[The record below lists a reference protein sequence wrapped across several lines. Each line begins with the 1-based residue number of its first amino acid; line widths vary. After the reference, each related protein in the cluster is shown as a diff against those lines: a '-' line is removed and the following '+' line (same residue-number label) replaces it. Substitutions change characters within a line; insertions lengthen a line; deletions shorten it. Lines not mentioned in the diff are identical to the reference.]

1 MRCTAL
7 GCSLLILL
15 LMSSA
20 AGAATTLKFSVV
32 GIEGEQKKNVL
43 AYLGAAPE
51 SDENRR
57 NFVVSARD
65 KVESALQALGYYQP
79 EIEID
84 LQRTEPKWRLSIV
97 VNAGEPVR
105 VRDINI
111 QILGAAANDDNF
123 TRLTSDTGFSSGDVL
138 HHGRFES
145 FRENVLSLG
154 QRRGYLRGEIVASRI
169 EVQVE
174 AGTADVMLWYDS
186 GPRLRFGEII
196 VDNTLIDS
204 DLFDSMLTFQSGDYF
219 DQVRLQQLQSRL
231 QRTHYFSSVIVLPQR
246 KRSLGDR
253 VPVVVNLQRA
263 KRHSFDV
270 GVGYSTDTEERMSL
284 TWRTPRINRHGHSQ
298 QTRLEYSPINP
309 SGRFTYSIPVSDPLT
324 DVVQLWAR
332 VEENEFGDI
341 DSRQNELGIK
351 RETKDRNWIYGYS
364 LRELNESWDIAG
376 YSASNDYLL
385 FGGSVSRRTHRGSIV
400 DPEWG
405 FSQLYTVEAAA
416 DQVGSD
422 LDLLRFTAALRYV
435 MTPVPRNRLVTRLDL
450 GRVKIANGDRRDL
463 APSLAFFA
471 GGSQSIRGYAYQSL
485 GDELTVVEPN
495 GEAKTL
501 VVGGDRLVIG
511 SLEYQ
516 YYFTGTWR
524 GALFV
529 DAGDAFDRGEFDA
542 KVGAGFGVHYVTPV
556 GAVRVELA
564 NSVSE
569 DDPSWRLVFAIGAE
583 F

>member
-154 QRRGYLRGEIVASRI
+154 QRRGYLRGEIAASRI

-174 AGTADVMLWYDS
+174 AGTADVMLWYES

-204 DLFDSMLTFQSGDYF
+204 DLFDSMLTFQPGDYF
-219 DQVRLQQLQSRL
+219 DQVRLQELQSRL
-231 QRTHYFSSVIVLPQR
+231 QRTNYFSSVIVLPQR

-253 VPVVVNLQRA
+253 VPIMVNLQRA

-270 GVGYSTDTEERMSL
+270 GVGYSTDTEERISL

-309 SGRFTYSIPVSDPLT
+309 SGRFTYSIPISDPLT

-495 GEAKTL
+495 GETKTA

-516 YYFTGTWR
+516 YYFTATWR

>member
-1 MRCTAL
+1 
-7 GCSLLILL
+7 
-15 LMSSA
+15 MSSA
-20 AGAATTLKFSVV
+20 AGAATTLKLSVV
-32 GIEGEQKKNVL
+32 GIQGEQKKNVL
-43 AYLGAAPE
+43 AYLGAVPE

-123 TRLTSDTGFSSGDVL
+123 TRLTSDIGFSSGDVL

-145 FRENVLSLG
+145 FRKKVLSLG

-169 EVQVE
+169 EIE
-174 AGTADVMLWYDS
+174 IDAGTADVMLWYES

-204 DLFDSMLTFQSGDYF
+204 DLFDSMLTFQPGDYF
-219 DQVRLQQLQSRL
+219 DQVRLQELQSRL
-231 QRTHYFSSVIVLPQR
+231 QRTNYFSSVIVLPQR

-253 VPVVVNLQRA
+253 IPIMVNLQRA

-270 GVGYSTDTEERMSL
+270 GLGYSTDTEERMSL

-298 QTRLEYSPINP
+298 QTRLVYSPINP

-351 RETKDRNWIYGYS
+351 RETKNRNWIYGYS

-376 YSASNDYLL
+376 YNASNDYLL

-405 FSQLYTVEAAA
+405 FSQLYTVEATAN
-416 DQVGSD
+416 QLGSD

-495 GEAKTL
+495 GETKTL

-516 YYFTGTWR
+516 YYFTDTWR

-542 KVGAGFGVHYVTPV
+542 NVGAGFGVHYVTPV

-569 DDPSWRLVFAIGAE
+569 DDPSWRLAFAIGAE

>member
-1 MRCTAL
+1 
-7 GCSLLILL
+7 
-15 LMSSA
+15 MSSA
-20 AGAATTLKFSVV
+20 AGATTTLKLSVV
-32 GIEGEQKKNVL
+32 GIQGEQKKNVL
-43 AYLGAAPE
+43 AYLGAVPE

-123 TRLTSDTGFSSGDVL
+123 TRLTSDIGFSSGDVL

-145 FRENVLSLG
+145 FRKKVLSLG

-169 EVQVE
+169 EIE
-174 AGTADVMLWYDS
+174 IDAGTADVMLWYES

-204 DLFDSMLTFQSGDYF
+204 DLFDSMLTFQPGDYF
-219 DQVRLQQLQSRL
+219 DQVRLQELQSRL
-231 QRTHYFSSVIVLPQR
+231 QRTNYFSSVIVLPQR

-253 VPVVVNLQRA
+253 IPIMVNLQRA

-270 GVGYSTDTEERMSL
+270 GLGYSTDTEERMSL

-298 QTRLEYSPINP
+298 QTRLVYSPINP

-351 RETKDRNWIYGYS
+351 RETKNRNWIYGYS

-376 YSASNDYLL
+376 YNASNDYLL

-405 FSQLYTVEAAA
+405 FSQLYTVEATAN
-416 DQVGSD
+416 QLGSD

-495 GEAKTL
+495 GETKTL

-516 YYFTGTWR
+516 YYFTDTWR

-542 KVGAGFGVHYVTPV
+542 NVGAGFGVHYVTPV

-569 DDPSWRLVFAIGAE
+569 DDPSWRLAFAIGAE

>member
-1 MRCTAL
+1 
-7 GCSLLILL
+7 
-15 LMSSA
+15 MSSA

-32 GIEGEQKKNVL
+32 GIQGEQKKNVL

-51 SDENRR
+51 SDESRR

-84 LQRTEPKWRLSIV
+84 LQRTAPKWRLSIV

-105 VRDINI
+105 VRDISI

-154 QRRGYLRGEIVASRI
+154 QRRGYLRGEIVESRI

-174 AGTADVMLWYDS
+174 AGTADVMLWYES

-204 DLFDSMLTFQSGDYF
+204 DLFDSMLTFQPGDYF
-219 DQVRLQQLQSRL
+219 DQVRLQELQSLL
-231 QRTHYFSSVIVLPQR
+231 QRTNYFSSVIVLPQR

-253 VPVVVNLQRA
+253 VPIMVNLQRA
-263 KRHSFDV
+263 KRHSFDA

-332 VEENEFGDI
+332 VEENEFGDT

-495 GEAKTL
+495 GETKTA

-516 YYFTGTWR
+516 YYFTATWR

>member
-1 MRCTAL
+1 
-7 GCSLLILL
+7 
-15 LMSSA
+15 MSSA

-253 VPVVVNLQRA
+253 VPIMVNLQRA

-332 VEENEFGDI
+332 VEENEFGDT

-416 DQVGSD
+416 DQLGSD

-435 MTPVPRNRLVTRLDL
+435 VTPVPRNRVVTRLDL
-450 GRVKIANGDRRDL
+450 GQIKIAKGDRRDL

-495 GEAKTL
+495 GETKTF
-501 VVGGDRLVIG
+501 VVGGDRLAIG

-516 YYFTGTWR
+516 YYFTDTWR

-529 DAGDAFDRGEFDA
+529 DAGDAFNGGDFDA

-556 GAVRVELA
+556 GPVRVELA

-569 DDPSWRLVFAIGAE
+569 DDPSWRLAFAIGAE

>member
-1 MRCTAL
+1 
-7 GCSLLILL
+7 
-15 LMSSA
+15 MSSA

-219 DQVRLQQLQSRL
+219 DQVRLQELQSRL

-351 RETKDRNWIYGYS
+351 RETKNRNWIYGYS

-416 DQVGSD
+416 DQLGSD

-435 MTPVPRNRLVTRLDL
+435 VTPVPRNRVVTRLDL
-450 GRVKIANGDRRDL
+450 GQIKIAKGDRRDL

-495 GEAKTL
+495 GETKTF
-501 VVGGDRLVIG
+501 VVGADRLAIG

-516 YYFTGTWR
+516 YYFTDTWR

-529 DAGDAFDRGEFDA
+529 DAGDAFNGGDFDA

-556 GAVRVELA
+556 GPVRVELA

-569 DDPSWRLVFAIGAE
+569 DDPSWRLLFAIGAE

>member
-1 MRCTAL
+1 MRCPAL
-7 GCSLLILL
+7 GCGLFILL

-111 QILGAAANDDNF
+111 QILGAAANDDYF

-174 AGTADVMLWYDS
+174 AGTADIMLWYDS
-186 GPRLRFGEII
+186 GPRLLFGEII

-204 DLFDSMLTFQSGDYF
+204 DLFDSMLTFQPGDYF
-219 DQVRLQQLQSRL
+219 DQVRLQELQSRL

-246 KRSLGDR
+246 KRSPGDR

-309 SGRFTYSIPVSDPLT
+309 SGRFTYSIPISDPLT

-405 FSQLYTVEAAA
+405 FSQLYTVEATA
-416 DQVGSD
+416 DQLGSD

-435 MTPVPRNRLVTRLDL
+435 MTPVPGNRLVTRLDL

-485 GDELTVVEPN
+485 GDELTVVGPN
-495 GEAKTL
+495 GETKTA

-516 YYFTGTWR
+516 YYFTATWR

>member
-1 MRCTAL
+1 MA
-7 GCSLLILL
+7 
-15 LMSSA
+15 
-20 AGAATTLKFSVV
+20 AATTLKFSVV

-97 VNAGEPVR
+97 VNAGAPVR
-105 VRDINI
+105 FRDIDI

-123 TRLTSDTGFSSGDVL
+123 TRLTSDIGFSSGDVL
-138 HHGRFES
+138 HHGRFDS

-204 DLFDSMLTFQSGDYF
+204 DLFDSMLTFQPGDYF
-219 DQVRLQQLQSRL
+219 DQVRLQELQSRL
-231 QRTHYFSSVIVLPQR
+231 QRTNYFSSVIVLPQR

-253 VPVVVNLQRA
+253 VPIMVNLQRA

-298 QTRLEYSPINP
+298 QTRLVYSPINP

-341 DSRQNELGIK
+341 DSRQHELGIK
-351 RETKDRNWIYGYS
+351 RETKNRNWIYGYS

-495 GEAKTL
+495 GETKTL

-516 YYFTGTWR
+516 YYFTATWR

>member
-1 MRCTAL
+1 
-7 GCSLLILL
+7 
-15 LMSSA
+15 MSSA
-20 AGAATTLKFSVV
+20 AGATTTLKLSVV
-32 GIEGEQKKNVL
+32 GIQGEQKKNVL
-43 AYLGAAPE
+43 AYLGAVPE

-123 TRLTSDTGFSSGDVL
+123 TRLTSDIGFSSGDVL

-169 EVQVE
+169 EIEVD
-174 AGTADVMLWYDS
+174 AGTADVMLWYES

-204 DLFDSMLTFQSGDYF
+204 DLFDSMLTFQPGDYF
-219 DQVRLQQLQSRL
+219 DQVRLQELQSRL
-231 QRTHYFSSVIVLPQR
+231 QRTNYFSSVIVLPQR

-253 VPVVVNLQRA
+253 IPIMVNLQRA
-263 KRHSFDV
+263 NRHSFDV
-270 GVGYSTDTEERMSL
+270 GVGYSTDTEERLSL

-298 QTRLEYSPINP
+298 QTRLVYSPINP

-351 RETKDRNWIYGYS
+351 RETKNRNWIYGYS

-376 YSASNDYLL
+376 YNASNDYLL

-405 FSQLYTVEAAA
+405 FSQLYTVEATAN
-416 DQVGSD
+416 QLGSD

-495 GEAKTL
+495 GETKTL

-516 YYFTGTWR
+516 YYFTDTWR

-569 DDPSWRLVFAIGAE
+569 DDPSWRLAFAIGAE

>member
-1 MRCTAL
+1 MRCPAL
-7 GCSLLILL
+7 GCGLFILL

-43 AYLGAAPE
+43 AYLGAVPE

-111 QILGAAANDDNF
+111 QILGAAANDDYF

-154 QRRGYLRGEIVASRI
+154 QRRGYLRGEIAASRI

-174 AGTADVMLWYDS
+174 AGTADVMLWYES

-204 DLFDSMLTFQSGDYF
+204 DLFDSMLTFQPGDYF
-219 DQVRLQQLQSRL
+219 DQVRLQELQSLL
-231 QRTHYFSSVIVLPQR
+231 QRTNYFSSVIVLPQR

-253 VPVVVNLQRA
+253 IPIMVNLQRA

-270 GVGYSTDTEERMSL
+270 GVGYSTDTEERISL

-309 SGRFTYSIPVSDPLT
+309 SGRFTYSIPISDPLT

-495 GEAKTL
+495 GETKTA

-516 YYFTGTWR
+516 YYFTATWR

>member
-1 MRCTAL
+1 MRCPAL
-7 GCSLLILL
+7 GCGLLILL

-32 GIEGEQKKNVL
+32 GIQGEQKKNVL

-51 SDENRR
+51 SDESRR

-97 VNAGEPVR
+97 VNAGAPVR

-123 TRLTSDTGFSSGDVL
+123 TRLTSDIGFSSGDVL
-138 HHGRFES
+138 HHGRFDS

-204 DLFDSMLTFQSGDYF
+204 DLFDSMLTFQPGDYF
-219 DQVRLQQLQSRL
+219 DQVRLQELQSRL
-231 QRTHYFSSVIVLPQR
+231 QRTNYFSSVIVLPQR

-253 VPVVVNLQRA
+253 VPIMVNLQRA

-351 RETKDRNWIYGYS
+351 RETKNRNWIYGYS

-495 GEAKTL
+495 GETKTL

-516 YYFTGTWR
+516 YYFTATWR

>member
-1 MRCTAL
+1 
-7 GCSLLILL
+7 
-15 LMSSA
+15 MSSA

-111 QILGAAANDDNF
+111 QILGAAANDDYF

-174 AGTADVMLWYDS
+174 AGTADVMLWYES

-204 DLFDSMLTFQSGDYF
+204 DLFDSMLTFQPGDYF
-219 DQVRLQQLQSRL
+219 DQVRLQELQSLL
-231 QRTHYFSSVIVLPQR
+231 QRTNYFSSVIVLPQR

-309 SGRFTYSIPVSDPLT
+309 SGRFTYSIPISDPLT

-495 GEAKTL
+495 GETKTL

-516 YYFTGTWR
+516 YYFTATWR

-569 DDPSWRLVFAIGAE
+569 DDPSWRLAFAIGAE

>member
-1 MRCTAL
+1 MRCPAL
-7 GCSLLILL
+7 GCGLFILL

-105 VRDINI
+105 VRDISI

-123 TRLTSDTGFSSGDVL
+123 TRLTSDIGFSSGDVL

-154 QRRGYLRGEIVASRI
+154 QRRGYLRGEIAASRI

-174 AGTADVMLWYDS
+174 AGTADVMLWYES

-204 DLFDSMLTFQSGDYF
+204 DLFDSMLTFQPGDYF

-231 QRTHYFSSVIVLPQR
+231 QRTNYFSSVIVLPQR

-253 VPVVVNLQRA
+253 IPIMVNLQRA

-270 GVGYSTDTEERMSL
+270 GLGYSTDTEERMSL

-298 QTRLEYSPINP
+298 QTRLVYSPINP

-351 RETKDRNWIYGYS
+351 RETKNRNWIYGYS

-416 DQVGSD
+416 DQLGSD

-495 GEAKTL
+495 GETKTL

-516 YYFTGTWR
+516 YYFTATWR

>member
-1 MRCTAL
+1 MKL
-7 GCSLLILL
+7 
-15 LMSSA
+15 
-20 AGAATTLKFSVV
+20 SVV
-32 GIEGEQKKNVL
+32 GIQGEQKKNVL
-43 AYLGAAPE
+43 AYLGAVPE

-97 VNAGEPVR
+97 VNAGDPVR

-123 TRLTSDTGFSSGDVL
+123 TRLTSDIGFSSGDVL

-145 FRENVLSLG
+145 FRKKVLSLG

-169 EVQVE
+169 EIEVD
-174 AGTADVMLWYDS
+174 AGTADVMLWYES

-204 DLFDSMLTFQSGDYF
+204 DLFDSMLTFQPGDYF
-219 DQVRLQQLQSRL
+219 DQVRLQELQSRL
-231 QRTHYFSSVIVLPQR
+231 QRTNYFSSVIVLPQR

-253 VPVVVNLQRA
+253 IPIMVNLQRA

-270 GVGYSTDTEERMSL
+270 GVGYSTDTEERLSL

-298 QTRLEYSPINP
+298 QTRLVYSPINP

-351 RETKDRNWIYGYS
+351 RETKNRNWIYGYS

-400 DPEWG
+400 DPEGG
-405 FSQLYTVEAAA
+405 FSQLYTVEATA
-416 DQVGSD
+416 DQLGSD
-422 LDLLRFTAALRYV
+422 LDLLRVTAALRYV

-495 GEAKTL
+495 GETKTL

-516 YYFTGTWR
+516 YYFTATWR

>member
-1 MRCTAL
+1 MRRSAL
-7 GCSLLILL
+7 GCGLLILL

-20 AGAATTLKFSVV
+20 AGAATTLKFSVA
-32 GIEGEQKKNVL
+32 GLEGEQKRNVL

-51 SDENRR
+51 SDDSRL

-65 KVESALQALGYYQP
+65 KVERALQALGYYKP

-123 TRLTSDTGFSSGDVL
+123 TLLTSGTGFASGDVL

-169 EVQVE
+169 EVEVE
-174 AGTADVMLWYDS
+174 AGTADVVLWYES
-186 GPRLRFGEII
+186 GPRLRFGEIV
-196 VDNTLIDS
+196 VDDTLIDD
-204 DLFDSMLTFQSGDYF
+204 DLFDSMLTFKPGDYF
-219 DQVRLQQLQSRL
+219 DQVRLQELQSRL
-231 QRTHYFSSVIVLPQR
+231 QRTNYFSSVIVLPQR
-246 KRSLGDR
+246 KRSLGDQ
-253 VPVVVNLQRA
+253 VPIVVNLQRA

-284 TWRTPRINRHGHSQ
+284 TWRTPRINRYGHSQ

-309 SGRFTYSIPVSDPLT
+309 SGRFTYSIPVTDPLT
-324 DVVQLWAR
+324 DVIQLWAR

-341 DSRQNELGIK
+341 DSRQNEVGVK
-351 RETKDRNWIYGYS
+351 RETKSRNWIYGYS
-364 LRELNESWDIAG
+364 LRELNESWDISG
-376 YSASNDYLL
+376 YSASNEYLL
-385 FGGSVSRRTHRGSIV
+385 FGGSVSRRTYRGSLV
-400 DPEWG
+400 DPEGG
-405 FSQLYTVEAAA
+405 FSQLYTLEAAS
-416 DQVGSD
+416 DQLGSD
-422 LDLLRFTAALRYV
+422 LDLVRFTAALRYV
-435 MTPVPRNRLVTRLDL
+435 VTPVPRNRVVTRLDL
-450 GRVKIANGDRRDL
+450 GRVKIASGDRKDL

-495 GEAKTL
+495 GETETF
-501 VVGGDRLVIG
+501 VVGGDRLAIG

-516 YYFTGTWR
+516 YYFTDTWR

-529 DAGDAFDRGEFDA
+529 DAGDAFDKGEFDV
-542 KVGAGFGVHYVTPV
+542 KIGAGFGVHYITPV
-556 GAVRVELA
+556 GPVRVELA

-569 DDPSWRLVFAIGAE
+569 DDPTWRLILAIGAE

>member
-1 MRCTAL
+1 MRCPAL
-7 GCSLLILL
+7 GCGLLILL
-15 LMSSA
+15 LVSSA

-51 SDENRR
+51 SDESRR
-57 NFVVSARD
+57 IFVVSARD

-84 LQRTEPKWRLSIV
+84 LQRTAPKWRLSIV
-97 VNAGEPVR
+97 VNAGAPVR
-105 VRDINI
+105 FRDIDI

-123 TRLTSDTGFSSGDVL
+123 TRLTSDIGFSSGDVL

-154 QRRGYLRGEIVASRI
+154 QRRGYLRGEIIASRI

-174 AGTADVMLWYDS
+174 AGTADVMLWYES

-204 DLFDSMLTFQSGDYF
+204 DLFDSMLTFQPGDYF

-231 QRTHYFSSVIVLPQR
+231 QRTNYFSSVIVLPQR

-253 VPVVVNLQRA
+253 IPIMVNLQRA

-298 QTRLEYSPINP
+298 QTRLVYSPINP

-351 RETKDRNWIYGYS
+351 RETKNRNWIYGYS

-376 YSASNDYLL
+376 YNASNDYLL

-495 GEAKTL
+495 GETKTL

-516 YYFTGTWR
+516 YYFTATWR

-529 DAGDAFDRGEFDA
+529 DAGDAFDRGEFEA

>member
-1 MRCTAL
+1 MKL
-7 GCSLLILL
+7 
-15 LMSSA
+15 
-20 AGAATTLKFSVV
+20 SVV
-32 GIEGEQKKNVL
+32 GIQGEQKKNVL
-43 AYLGAAPE
+43 AYLGAVPE

-123 TRLTSDTGFSSGDVL
+123 TRLTSDIGFSSGDVL

-145 FRENVLSLG
+145 FRKKVLSLG

-169 EVQVE
+169 EIEVD
-174 AGTADVMLWYDS
+174 AGTADVMLWYES

-204 DLFDSMLTFQSGDYF
+204 DLFDSMLTFQPGDYF
-219 DQVRLQQLQSRL
+219 DQVRLQELQSRL
-231 QRTHYFSSVIVLPQR
+231 QRTNYFSSVIVLPQR

-253 VPVVVNLQRA
+253 IPIMVNLQRA

-270 GVGYSTDTEERMSL
+270 GVGYSTDTEERLSL

-298 QTRLEYSPINP
+298 QTRLVYSPINP

-351 RETKDRNWIYGYS
+351 RETKNRNWIYGYS

-400 DPEWG
+400 DPEGG
-405 FSQLYTVEAAA
+405 FSQLYTVEATA
-416 DQVGSD
+416 DQLGSD
-422 LDLLRFTAALRYV
+422 LDLLRVTAALRYV

-495 GEAKTL
+495 GETKTL

-516 YYFTGTWR
+516 YYFTATWR

>member
-1 MRCTAL
+1 
-7 GCSLLILL
+7 
-15 LMSSA
+15 MSSA

-32 GIEGEQKKNVL
+32 GIQGEQKKNVL

-51 SDENRR
+51 SDESRR

-97 VNAGEPVR
+97 VNAGAPVR

-123 TRLTSDTGFSSGDVL
+123 TRLTSDIGFSSGDVL

-174 AGTADVMLWYDS
+174 AGTADVMLWYES

-204 DLFDSMLTFQSGDYF
+204 DLFDSMLTFQPGDYF

-231 QRTHYFSSVIVLPQR
+231 QRTNYFSSVIVLPQR

-253 VPVVVNLQRA
+253 IPIMVNLQRA

-270 GVGYSTDTEERMSL
+270 GLGYSTDTEERMSL

-298 QTRLEYSPINP
+298 QTRLVYSPINP

-351 RETKDRNWIYGYS
+351 RETKNRNWIYGYS

-376 YSASNDYLL
+376 YNASNDYLL

-405 FSQLYTVEAAA
+405 FSQLYTVEATAN
-416 DQVGSD
+416 QLGSD

-495 GEAKTL
+495 GETKTL

-516 YYFTGTWR
+516 YYFTDTWR

-542 KVGAGFGVHYVTPV
+542 NVGAGFGVHYVTPV

>member
-1 MRCTAL
+1 M
-7 GCSLLILL
+7 
-15 LMSSA
+15 
-20 AGAATTLKFSVV
+20 KFSVV
-32 GIEGEQKKNVL
+32 GIQGEQKKNVL

-57 NFVVSARD
+57 NFVVSAKD

-123 TRLTSDTGFSSGDVL
+123 TRLTSDIGFSSGDVL

-154 QRRGYLRGEIVASRI
+154 QRRGYLRGEIAASRI

-174 AGTADVMLWYDS
+174 AGTADVMLWYES

-204 DLFDSMLTFQSGDYF
+204 DLFDSMLTFQPGDYF
-219 DQVRLQQLQSRL
+219 DQVRLQELQSRL
-231 QRTHYFSSVIVLPQR
+231 QRTNYFSSVIVLPQR

-253 VPVVVNLQRA
+253 IPIMVNLQRA

-270 GVGYSTDTEERMSL
+270 GLGYSTDTEERMSL

-298 QTRLEYSPINP
+298 QTRLVYSPINP

-364 LRELNESWDIAG
+364 L
-376 YSASNDYLL
+376 
-385 FGGSVSRRTHRGSIV
+385 
-400 DPEWG
+400 
-405 FSQLYTVEAAA
+405 
-416 DQVGSD
+416 
-422 LDLLRFTAALRYV
+422 
-435 MTPVPRNRLVTRLDL
+435 
-450 GRVKIANGDRRDL
+450 
-463 APSLAFFA
+463 
-471 GGSQSIRGYAYQSL
+471 
-485 GDELTVVEPN
+485 
-495 GEAKTL
+495 
-501 VVGGDRLVIG
+501 
-511 SLEYQ
+511 
-516 YYFTGTWR
+516 
-524 GALFV
+524 
-529 DAGDAFDRGEFDA
+529 
-542 KVGAGFGVHYVTPV
+542 
-556 GAVRVELA
+556 
-564 NSVSE
+564 
-569 DDPSWRLVFAIGAE
+569 
-583 F
+583 

>member
-1 MRCTAL
+1 MRCPAL
-7 GCSLLILL
+7 GCGLLILL

-32 GIEGEQKKNVL
+32 GIQGEQKKNVL

-51 SDENRR
+51 SDESRR

-123 TRLTSDTGFSSGDVL
+123 TRLTSDIGFSSGDVL

-174 AGTADVMLWYDS
+174 AGTADVMLWYES

-204 DLFDSMLTFQSGDYF
+204 DLFDSMLTFQPGDYF
-219 DQVRLQQLQSRL
+219 DQVRLQELQSRL
-231 QRTHYFSSVIVLPQR
+231 QRTNYFSSVIVLPQR

-253 VPVVVNLQRA
+253 VPIMVNLQRA

-270 GVGYSTDTEERMSL
+270 GLGYSTDTEERMSL

-298 QTRLEYSPINP
+298 QTRLVYSPINP

-351 RETKDRNWIYGYS
+351 RETKNRNWIYGYS

-376 YSASNDYLL
+376 YNASNDYLL

-405 FSQLYTVEAAA
+405 FSQLYTVEATA
-416 DQVGSD
+416 DQLGSD

-495 GEAKTL
+495 GETKTL

-516 YYFTGTWR
+516 YYFTATWR

>member
-1 MRCTAL
+1 
-7 GCSLLILL
+7 
-15 LMSSA
+15 MSSA
-20 AGAATTLKFSVV
+20 AGAATTLKLSVV
-32 GIEGEQKKNVL
+32 GIQGEQKKNVL
-43 AYLGAAPE
+43 AYLGAVPE

-123 TRLTSDTGFSSGDVL
+123 TRLTSDIGFSSGDVL

-174 AGTADVMLWYDS
+174 AGTADVMLWYES

-204 DLFDSMLTFQSGDYF
+204 DLFDSMLTFQPGDYF
-219 DQVRLQQLQSRL
+219 DQVRLQELQSRL
-231 QRTHYFSSVIVLPQR
+231 QRTNYFSSVIVLPQR

-253 VPVVVNLQRA
+253 IPIMVNLQRA

-270 GVGYSTDTEERMSL
+270 GLGYSTDTEERMSL

-298 QTRLEYSPINP
+298 QTRLVYSPINP

-351 RETKDRNWIYGYS
+351 RETKNRNWIYGYS

-495 GEAKTL
+495 GETKTL

-516 YYFTGTWR
+516 YYFTATWR

>member
-1 MRCTAL
+1 MRCPAL
-7 GCSLLILL
+7 GCGLFILL

-84 LQRTEPKWRLSIV
+84 LQRTAPKWRLSIV

-105 VRDINI
+105 VRDISI
-111 QILGAAANDDNF
+111 QILGAAANDDSF

-154 QRRGYLRGEIVASRI
+154 QRRGYLRGEIVESRI

-174 AGTADVMLWYDS
+174 AGTADVMLWYES

-204 DLFDSMLTFQSGDYF
+204 DLFDSMLTFQPGDYF
-219 DQVRLQQLQSRL
+219 DQVRLQELQSRL
-231 QRTHYFSSVIVLPQR
+231 QRTNYFSSVIVLPQR

-253 VPVVVNLQRA
+253 VPIMVNLQRA

-270 GVGYSTDTEERMSL
+270 GVGYSTDTEERISL

-309 SGRFTYSIPVSDPLT
+309 SGRFTYSIPISDPLT

-341 DSRQNELGIK
+341 DSRQNELGVK

-495 GEAKTL
+495 GETKTL

-516 YYFTGTWR
+516 YYFTATWR

-529 DAGDAFDRGEFDA
+529 DAGDAFDRGEFEA